1 MAKTD
6 VILLQPVEHLG
17 AESDQVSVAAGY
29 ARNYLIPEGL
39 AIPVTAA
46 NKRRLDALAKRRE
59 KRETEELQHAK
70 DLEAS
75 FRTLK
80 LYLNVRTGD
89 EGKLFGAVTNSNIA
103 DELKKQFDIEID
115 RRKIKLEEP
124 IKLMGDYHI
133 DMALHADV
141 HSQLH
146 VIVKSTNPNAK
157 LPEDRKKDEEA
168 KGDEAKQD

>member
-6 VILLQPVEHLG
+6 VILLKPVEHLG

-59 KRETEELQHAK
+59 ARETEELQHAK

-75 FRTLK
+75 FKSLK

-89 EGKLFGAVTNSNIA
+89 DGKLFGAVTNSQIA

-115 RRKIKLEEP
+115 RRKIDVKDP

-133 DMALHADV
+133 PMHLHADV
-141 HSQLH
+141 HGELH

-157 LPEDRKKDEEA
+157 LPEPKAGKEA
-168 KGDEAKQD
+168 AEGAK

>member
-6 VILLQPVEHLG
+6 VILLKPVEHLG

-39 AIPVTAA
+39 AIPVTDA
-46 NKRRLDALAKRRE
+46 NKRRLAALAKRRE
-59 KRETEELQHAK
+59 TREADELQHAK

-89 EGKLFGAVTNSNIA
+89 DGKLFGAVTNSSIA

-115 RRKIKLEEP
+115 RRKIKLAEP
-124 IKLMGDYHI
+124 IKLMGDYEI
-133 DMALHADV
+133 DMALHHDV
-141 HSQLH
+141 HAQLH

-157 LPEDRKKDEEA
+157 LPEEKKDDEKAEEA
-168 KGDEAKQD
+168 KKD

>member
-1 MAKTD
+1 MAKQE
-6 VILLQPVEHLG
+6 VILLKPVEHLG

-59 KRETEELQHAK
+59 QRETEELQHAK

-75 FRTLK
+75 FKTLK

-89 EGKLFGAVTNSNIA
+89 EGKLFGAVTATNIA
-103 DELKKQFDIEID
+103 DELKSHFDIDID
-115 RRKIKLEEP
+115 RRKIHIGDP
-124 IKLMGDYHI
+124 IKLMGDYYV
-133 DMALHADV
+133 DMNLHAEV
-141 HSQLH
+141 HTKLH

-157 LPEDRKKDEEA
+157 LPEKKKEEKGEEA
-168 KGDEAKQD
+168 KG

>member
-6 VILLQPVEHLG
+6 VILLKPVEHLG
-17 AESDQVSVAAGY
+17 AESDQVAVASGY

-39 AIPVTAA
+39 AIPVTAG
-46 NKRRLDALAKRRE
+46 NKRRLDALAKRRAA
-59 KRETEELQHAK
+59 REAEELQHAK

-89 EGKLFGAVTNSNIA
+89 EGKLFGAVTNANIA
-103 DELKKQFDIEID
+103 EELKKQFDIDIE
-115 RRKIKLEEP
+115 RRKISLEEP

-133 DMALHADV
+133 DMALHHDV
-141 HSQLH
+141 HAQLH

-157 LPEDRKKDEEA
+157 LPEEKKEKEAAENDRRN
-168 KGDEAKQD
+168 